1 MSTNIKDDIKKTC
14 ENISSFLLEKNN
26 RYGNSALDPVDIFKK
41 IIENEKDDI
50 IKSILIRMSDK
61 LSRIKNSTVL
71 RKNDATDII
80 GYLILLCIRK
90 DWTTFEDLLD

>member
-1 MSTNIKDDIKKTC
+1 VSTNIKDDIKKAC
-14 ENISSFLLEKNN
+14 ENISSFLLEKNK

-41 IIENEKDDI
+41 VIDNEKDFVV
-50 IKSILIRMSDK
+50 KSILIRLSDK